1 MVDIRYLSLYMKD
14 DERFD
19 DEWFFYKFNKCAKN
33 LNFSVY
39 RYIHCIIHGKKY
51 WGIYLRNQFWKS
63 RISLFESF

>member
-19 DEWFFYKFNKCAKN
+19 DDWFFYKFNKCAKN

-39 RYIHCIIHGKKY
+39 R
-51 WGIYLRNQFWKS
+51 
-63 RISLFESF
+63 